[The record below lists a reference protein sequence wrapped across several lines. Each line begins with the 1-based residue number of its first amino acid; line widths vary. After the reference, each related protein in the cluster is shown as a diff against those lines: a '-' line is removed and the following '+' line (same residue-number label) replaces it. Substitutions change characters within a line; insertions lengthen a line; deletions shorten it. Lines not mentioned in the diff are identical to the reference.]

1 MASSLSTESAGW
13 KKTCDTNP
21 QHQHHWIYNLFL
33 LSCSKRERFESVGK
47 NCGRMTHYKI
57 CYVLLET
64 MGHIILGESEITS
77 TLLGHSLILNHKTWG
92 NSWEIPITSKGPM
105 MKLNQMR
112 SWVNLGSY
120 AFCYKF
126 NQSLHVDIVDC
137 ILKFSTGVN
146 GHHSVFGL

>member
-1 MASSLSTESAGW
+1 MLKKGEVRKCW
-13 KKTCDTNP
+13 KKLWEDDSLQDMLCT
-21 QHQHHWIYNLFL
+21 
-33 LSCSKRERFESVGK
+33 VG
-47 NCGRMTHYKI
+47 NDGPYH
-57 CYVLLET
+57 
-64 MGHIILGESEITS
+64 LGESEITS

-137 ILKFSTGVN
+137 ILKFQQV
-146 GHHSVFGL
+146 